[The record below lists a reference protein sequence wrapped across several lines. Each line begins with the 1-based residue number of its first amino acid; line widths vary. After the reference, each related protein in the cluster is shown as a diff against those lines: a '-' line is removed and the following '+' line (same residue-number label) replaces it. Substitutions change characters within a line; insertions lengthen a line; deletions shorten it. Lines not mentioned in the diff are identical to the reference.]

1 VYCGIGTANPQY
13 DDHSPVEEAQMR
25 RQPAHATRVIH
36 TPKRV
41 LVATATMVA
50 MIATV
55 GAPFKWSMMWHPFG

>member
-1 VYCGIGTANPQY
+1 
-13 DDHSPVEEAQMR
+13 MR
-25 RQPAHATRVIH
+25 RQPAHAMTQTPRTRVIH